1 MEDKRFAI
9 LIDTD
14 NISAKYISAIM
25 DEMTKHGIVTYR
37 RAYGDWTSTQAK
49 GWKNKLMENS
59 ITPMQQFCNTVGKN
73 ATDST
78 LIIDAMDIL
87 YTGNVD
93 GFCIVSSDGDFTR
106 LASRLRE
113 SGMLVVGMGEEKTP
127 RSFRTACSQFTVLE
141 NLIDEDDLQDEQE
154 SSKGAAQGSAAS
166 SGKNGKNKKAA
177 AKAEAKE
184 STSISKEVIES
195 AIINIITENENKDKE
210 TGLGEIGSRLLNKY
224 PDFDVRNYGYSL
236 LSRFLE
242 EIPSLQLVKNN
253 TRVNVEIRENRES
266 EEEITDYIR
275 AAVKKAG
282 SKGMRVS
289 ELSNVVHGKYKRFK
303 PKNYGY
309 SQFTKFLQAIP
320 ELELYG
326 DINARKVRIAEKKEG
341 AVEKQENAVERPESA
356 VEKQGSTVEE
366 QENTV
371 ERPESAV
378 EKQEDTAERTES
390 TVEKQEDVRG
400 EDDRIWKYETG
411 NTIYW

>member
-14 NISAKYISAIM
+14 NISSKYISAIM

-106 LASRLRE
+106 LAIRLRE
-113 SGMLVVGMGEEKTP
+113 SGMSVVGMGEEKTP

-141 NLIDEDDLQDEQE
+141 NLIDEDDEEMQAEAQE
-154 SSKGAAQGSAAS
+154 AARGTGRGASGGTAGKGKG
-166 SGKNGKNKKAA
+166 KKAA
-177 AKAEAKE
+177 AKKAEEVKEE

-242 EIPSLQLVKNN
+242 EIPSLKLVKNN
-253 TRVNVEIRENRES
+253 TRINVELKENRES
-266 EEEITDYIR
+266 EDEILDYIKTI
-275 AAVKKAG
+275 VKLTGK
-282 SKGMRVS
+282 KGMRVN
-289 ELSNVVHGKYKRFK
+289 ELSNSLHRKYAGFK

-320 ELELYG
+320 ELEIYG
-326 DINARKVRIAEKKEG
+326 DANARKVRFRE
-341 AVEKQENAVERPESA
+341 
-356 VEKQGSTVEE
+356 
-366 QENTV
+366 
-371 ERPESAV
+371 
-378 EKQEDTAERTES
+378 TE
-390 TVEKQEDVRG
+390 
-400 EDDRIWKYETG
+400 
-411 NTIYW
+411 

>member
-14 NISAKYISAIM
+14 NISSKYISAIM

-37 RAYGDWTSTQAK
+37 RAYGDWTSTHAK
-49 GWKNKLMENS
+49 GWKSKLMENS
-59 ITPMQQFCNTVGKN
+59 ITPMQQFSNTVGKN

-113 SGMLVVGMGEEKTP
+113 SGMLVIGMGEEKTP

-141 NLIDEDDLQDEQE
+141 NLIDEDEEGLQEEETQE
-154 SSKGAAQGSAAS
+154 TAKGASKETTG
-166 SGKNGKNKKAA
+166 GTA
-177 AKAEAKE
+177 AKGNKSKKTSAKSGDEKE

-242 EIPSLQLVKNN
+242 EIPSLKLVKNN
-253 TRVNVEIRENRES
+253 TCINVELRANAES
-266 EEEITDYIR
+266 EEEITEYIKSV
-275 AAVKKAG
+275 VKENGK
-282 SKGMRVS
+282 KGMKVN
-289 ELSNVVHGKYKRFK
+289 ELSNVVHRKYARFK

-320 ELELYG
+320 ELEIYG
-326 DINARKVRIAEKKEG
+326 DINAREVRVAE
-341 AVEKQENAVERPESA
+341 EK
-356 VEKQGSTVEE
+356 
-366 QENTV
+366 
-371 ERPESAV
+371 
-378 EKQEDTAERTES
+378 
-390 TVEKQEDVRG
+390 
-400 EDDRIWKYETG
+400 
-411 NTIYW
+411 

>member
-1 MEDKRFAI
+1 MDDKRFAI

-14 NISAKYISAIM
+14 NISSKYIVAIM

-49 GWKNKLMENS
+49 GWKTKLMENS
-59 ITPMQQFCNTVGKN
+59 ITPMQQFSNTVGKN

-106 LASRLRE
+106 LAIRLRE
-113 SGMLVVGMGEEKTP
+113 SGMMVVGMGEDKTP

-141 NLIDEDDLQDEQE
+141 NLIDEDEE
-154 SSKGAAQGSAAS
+154 EAQGTTKSTAKETAGDS
-166 SGKNGKNKKAA
+166 SGKSGKSKKTS
-177 AKAEAKE
+177 AKSDADDKE
-184 STSISKEVIES
+184 STSLSKEVIES

-242 EIPSLQLVKNN
+242 EIPSLKLVKSN
-253 TRVNVEIRENRES
+253 TRVNVELKENQVS
-266 EEEITDYIR
+266 EEEITDYIKSV
-275 AAVKKAG
+275 VKEKG
-282 SKGMRVS
+282 KKGMAVS
-289 ELSNVVHGKYKRFK
+289 DLSNIVHRKYDRFK

-320 ELELYG
+320 ELEIYG
-326 DINARKVRIAEKKEG
+326 DINARKVRVVEEKKE
-341 AVEKQENAVERPESA
+341 E
-356 VEKQGSTVEE
+356 
-366 QENTV
+366 
-371 ERPESAV
+371 
-378 EKQEDTAERTES
+378 
-390 TVEKQEDVRG
+390 
-400 EDDRIWKYETG
+400 
-411 NTIYW
+411 

>member
-14 NISAKYISAIM
+14 NISSKYISAIM
-25 DEMTKHGIVTYR
+25 DEMTRHGIVTYR

-49 GWKNKLMENS
+49 GWKTKLVENS
-59 ITPMQQFCNTVGKN
+59 ITPMQQFSNTVGKN

-106 LASRLRE
+106 LAIRLRE
-113 SGMLVVGMGEEKTP
+113 SGMIVVGMGEEKTP

-141 NLIDEDDLQDEQE
+141 NLIDEDEVQE
-154 SSKGAAQGSAAS
+154 EEGRETTKSTADKAAGGA
-166 SGKNGKNKKAA
+166 SGKGSKSKKTSAGSNSND
-177 AKAEAKE
+177 KE

-242 EIPSLQLVKNN
+242 EIPSLELVKNN
-253 TRVNVEIRENRES
+253 TRINVELKANREP
-266 EEEITDYIR
+266 EGEITDYIKSV
-275 AAVKKAG
+275 VKETGK
-282 SKGMRVS
+282 KGIRVN
-289 ELSNVVHGKYKRFK
+289 ELSNNVHQKYTRFK

-320 ELELYG
+320 ELEIYG
-326 DINARKVRIAEKKEG
+326 DINARKVRF
-341 AVEKQENAVERPESA
+341 
-356 VEKQGSTVEE
+356 VEE
-366 QENTV
+366 
-371 ERPESAV
+371 
-378 EKQEDTAERTES
+378 K
-390 TVEKQEDVRG
+390 
-400 EDDRIWKYETG
+400 
-411 NTIYW
+411 

>member
-1 MEDKRFAI
+1 MENKRFAI

-49 GWKNKLMENS
+49 GWKKKLMENS
-59 ITPMQQFCNTVGKN
+59 ITPMQQFSNTVGKN
-73 ATDST
+73 ATDSS

-93 GFCIVSSDGDFTR
+93 GFGIVSSDGDFTR

-113 SGMLVVGMGEEKTP
+113 SGMVVVGMGEEKTP

-141 NLIDEDDLQDEQE
+141 NLIDEDDEGMQEEETQE
-154 SSKGAAQGSAAS
+154 SSKGTARGTSDAAADKS
-166 SGKNGKNKKAA
+166 GKNKKAV
-177 AKAEAKE
+177 KKESEESGDAKE

-195 AIINIITENENKDKE
+195 AIISIITENENKDKE

-242 EIPSLQLVKNN
+242 EIPSLELVKNN
-253 TRVNVEIRENRES
+253 TRINVELKANRES
-266 EEEITDYIR
+266 EEEIIGYIKLVVT
-275 AAVKKAG
+275 AAG
-282 SKGMRVS
+282 RKGMRVS
-289 ELSNVVHGKYKRFK
+289 ELSNIVHRKYTRFK

-320 ELELYG
+320 ELEIYG
-326 DINARKVRIAEKKEG
+326 DINARKVRITG
-341 AVEKQENAVERPESA
+341 TNAS
-356 VEKQGSTVEE
+356 
-366 QENTV
+366 
-371 ERPESAV
+371 
-378 EKQEDTAERTES
+378 
-390 TVEKQEDVRG
+390 G
-400 EDDRIWKYETG
+400 EANGETG
-411 NTIYW
+411 KEANGETN

>member
-1 MEDKRFAI
+1 MTKKGAAGSSKKQRTVRIKAAAIRTGGRRKEKIMEDKRFAI

-14 NISAKYISAIM
+14 NISSKYISAIM
-25 DEMTKHGIVTYR
+25 DEMTRHGIVTYR
-37 RAYGDWTSTQAK
+37 RAYGDWTNTRAK
-49 GWKNKLMENS
+49 SWKTKLAENS
-59 ITPMQQFCNTVGKN
+59 ITPMQQFSNTVGKN

-106 LASRLRE
+106 LAIRLRE
-113 SGMLVVGMGEEKTP
+113 SGMVVVGMGEEKTP

-141 NLIDEDDLQDEQE
+141 NLIDEDDEDLGGGMAEA
-154 SSKGAAQGSAAS
+154 G
-166 SGKNGKNKKAA
+166 KAA
-177 AKAEAKE
+177 AKGGVSGKGGRGKKSAARNGGADSDKE

-242 EIPSLQLVKNN
+242 EIPSLELVKNN
-253 TRVNVEIRENRES
+253 TRINVALRANMET
-266 EEEITDYIR
+266 EEEIIDYIKSVVR
-275 AAVKKAG
+275 E
-282 SKGMRVS
+282 KGANGLQVG
-289 ELSNVVHGKYKRFK
+289 ELSNNVHQRYIRFK

-326 DINARKVRIAEKKEG
+326 DVNERRVRF
-341 AVEKQENAVERPESA
+341 VEM
-356 VEKQGSTVEE
+356 
-366 QENTV
+366 
-371 ERPESAV
+371 
-378 EKQEDTAERTES
+378 
-390 TVEKQEDVRG
+390 
-400 EDDRIWKYETG
+400 
-411 NTIYW
+411 

>member
-14 NISAKYISAIM
+14 NISSKYISAIM

-106 LASRLRE
+106 LAIRLGE
-113 SGMLVVGMGEEKTP
+113 SGMSVVGMGEENTP

-141 NLIDEDDLQDEQE
+141 NLIDEEDEDMQE
-154 SSKGAAQGSAAS
+154 ESQEGSHETAHEALRGTAGKGKG
-166 SGKNGKNKKAA
+166 KKAA
-177 AKAEAKE
+177 AKKAAEAKE

-242 EIPSLQLVKNN
+242 EIPSLELVKNN
-253 TRVNVEIRENRES
+253 TRINVELKENRES
-266 EEEITDYIR
+266 EDEIIDYIKTI
-275 AAVKKAG
+275 VILTGK
-282 SKGMRVS
+282 KGMRVN
-289 ELSNVVHGKYKRFK
+289 ELSNNVHRKYAGFK

-320 ELELYG
+320 ELEIYG
-326 DINARKVRIAEKKEG
+326 DVNAKKVRFA
-341 AVEKQENAVERPESA
+341 
-356 VEKQGSTVEE
+356 
-366 QENTV
+366 
-371 ERPESAV
+371 
-378 EKQEDTAERTES
+378 
-390 TVEKQEDVRG
+390 
-400 EDDRIWKYETG
+400 G
-411 NTIYW
+411 NE

>member
-141 NLIDEDDLQDEQE
+141 NLIDEDDEGLQEEEAQE
-154 SSKGAAQGSAAS
+154 SSRSAARGTSGVS
-166 SGKNGKNKKAA
+166 SGKSGKSKKAA
-177 AKAEAKE
+177 EKENAEAKE

-195 AIINIITENENKDKE
+195 AIINIITENENRDKE

-266 EEEITDYIR
+266 EEEITDYIK
-275 AAVKKAG
+275 AVVKKEG

-289 ELSNVVHGKYKRFK
+289 ELSNVVHGKYKHFK

-320 ELELYG
+320 DLEIYG
-326 DINARKVRIAEKKEG
+326 DINARKVRIAKKG
-341 AVEKQENAVERPESA
+341 
-356 VEKQGSTVEE
+356 G
-366 QENTV
+366 
-371 ERPESAV
+371 
-378 EKQEDTAERTES
+378 
-390 TVEKQEDVRG
+390 
-400 EDDRIWKYETG
+400 
-411 NTIYW
+411 

>member
-14 NISAKYISAIM
+14 NISSKYIAAIM

-49 GWKNKLMENS
+49 GWKSKLMENS
-59 ITPMQQFCNTVGKN
+59 ITPMQQFSNTVGKN

-106 LASRLRE
+106 LAIRLRE
-113 SGMLVVGMGEEKTP
+113 SGMLVVGMGEDKTP

-141 NLIDEDDLQDEQE
+141 NLIDEDEEAMQE
-154 SSKGAAQGSAAS
+154 EETRGTVKGTNRGTSGNT
-166 SGKNGKNKKAA
+166 SGKNNKSK
-177 AKAEAKE
+177 KTETKSAETEKE

-242 EIPSLQLVKNN
+242 EIPSLELVKNN
-253 TRVNVEIRENRES
+253 TRINVELKANRES
-266 EEEITDYIR
+266 EEEITDYIKS
-275 AAVKKAG
+275 VVEDKGK
-282 SKGMRVS
+282 KGMRVN
-289 ELSNVVHGKYKRFK
+289 ELSNIVHRKYVRFK

-320 ELELYG
+320 ALEIYG
-326 DINARKVRIAEKKEG
+326 DINARKVRCKETDSDNSKTP
-341 AVEKQENAVERPESA
+341 VVNERETGIEESA
-356 VEKQGSTVEE
+356 T
-366 QENTV
+366 
-371 ERPESAV
+371 
-378 EKQEDTAERTES
+378 
-390 TVEKQEDVRG
+390 
-400 EDDRIWKYETG
+400 
-411 NTIYW
+411 

>member
-14 NISAKYISAIM
+14 NISSKYIAAIM

-37 RAYGDWTSTQAK
+37 RAYGDWTSTHAK
-49 GWKNKLMENS
+49 GWKTKLMENS
-59 ITPMQQFCNTVGKN
+59 ITPMQQFSNTVGKN

-106 LASRLRE
+106 LAIRLRE
-113 SGMLVVGMGEEKTP
+113 SGMVVVGMGEEKTP

-141 NLIDEDDLQDEQE
+141 NLIDEDEAEMDDGKGSAK
-154 SSKGAAQGSAAS
+154 SSGGSADKGAKNRRTAVK
-166 SGKNGKNKKAA
+166 SGGD
-177 AKAEAKE
+177 KE
-184 STSISKEVIES
+184 STSISKETIEN
-195 AIINIITENENKDKE
+195 AIISIITENENKDKK

-242 EIPSLQLVKNN
+242 EIPSLKLVKNN
-253 TRVNVEIRENRES
+253 TRLNVELAANMETA
-266 EEEITDYIR
+266 EEVTDYIK
-275 AAVKKAG
+275 ALVKECG
-282 SKGMRVS
+282 RDGIGIN
-289 ELSNVVHGKYKRFK
+289 ELSNSVHQKYTRFK

-326 DINARKVRIAEKKEG
+326 DVNAREVRFA
-341 AVEKQENAVERPESA
+341 
-356 VEKQGSTVEE
+356 
-366 QENTV
+366 
-371 ERPESAV
+371 
-378 EKQEDTAERTES
+378 
-390 TVEKQEDVRG
+390 EDV
-400 EDDRIWKYETG
+400 
-411 NTIYW
+411 

>member
-14 NISAKYISAIM
+14 NISSKYISAIM

-37 RAYGDWTSTQAK
+37 RAYGDWTSTQARS
-49 GWKNKLMENS
+49 WKSKLMENS
-59 ITPMQQFCNTVGKN
+59 ITPMQQFSNTVGKN

-106 LASRLRE
+106 LAIRLRE

-141 NLIDEDDLQDEQE
+141 NLIDEDEEDLQEE
-154 SSKGAAQGSAAS
+154 EASKGTTKGTTGTAA
-166 SGKNGKNKKAA
+166 GKTGKNKKTS
-177 AKAEAKE
+177 AKNSDADKE

-242 EIPSLQLVKNN
+242 EIPSLKLVKNN
-253 TRVNVEIRENRES
+253 TRINVELMANQNS
-266 EEEITDYIR
+266 ETEITEYIKTVVR
-275 AAVKKAG
+275 CKG
-282 SKGMRVS
+282 EKGMRVN
-289 ELSNVVHGKYKRFK
+289 ELSNIVHRKYARFK

-320 ELELYG
+320 ELEIYG
-326 DINARKVRIAEKKEG
+326 DINARKVRFAEEKKSDSE
-341 AVEKQENAVERPESA
+341 EKQDS
-356 VEKQGSTVEE
+356 
-366 QENTV
+366 
-371 ERPESAV
+371 
-378 EKQEDTAERTES
+378 
-390 TVEKQEDVRG
+390 
-400 EDDRIWKYETG
+400 G
-411 NTIYW
+411 N

>member
-1 MEDKRFAI
+1 MDDKRFAI

-14 NISAKYISAIM
+14 NISSKYISAIM
-25 DEMTKHGIVTYR
+25 GEMTKHGIVTYR
-37 RAYGDWTSTQAK
+37 RAYGDWTSTHAK
-49 GWKNKLMENS
+49 GWKTKLAENS
-59 ITPMQQFCNTVGKN
+59 ITPMQQFSNTVGKN

-106 LASRLRE
+106 LAIRLRE
-113 SGMLVVGMGEEKTP
+113 SGMAVVGMGEEKTP

-141 NLIDEDDLQDEQE
+141 NLIDEDDEE
-154 SSKGAAQGSAAS
+154 P
-166 SGKNGKNKKAA
+166 
-177 AKAEAKE
+177 
-184 STSISKEVIES
+184 TSISKEVIES

-242 EIPSLQLVKNN
+242 EIPSLKLVKNN
-253 TRVNVEIRENRES
+253 TRVNVELRADSES
-266 EEEITDYIR
+266 EEEITDYIKSL
-275 AAVKKAG
+275 VKE
-282 SKGMRVS
+282 KGKKGIRVN
-289 ELSNVVHGKYKRFK
+289 ELSNNVHQKYVRFK

-326 DINARKVRIAEKKEG
+326 DINAKKVRFVK
-341 AVEKQENAVERPESA
+341 
-356 VEKQGSTVEE
+356 
-366 QENTV
+366 
-371 ERPESAV
+371 
-378 EKQEDTAERTES
+378 
-390 TVEKQEDVRG
+390 
-400 EDDRIWKYETG
+400 TG
-411 NTIYW
+411 D

>member
-14 NISAKYISAIM
+14 NISSKYISAIM
-25 DEMTKHGIVTYR
+25 DEMTKHGSVTYR

-106 LASRLRE
+106 LAIRLRE
-113 SGMLVVGMGEEKTP
+113 SGMSVIGMGEEKTP

-141 NLIDEDDLQDEQE
+141 NLIDEDDEEMQAAAQE
-154 SSKGAAQGSAAS
+154 AAHEAAQGA
-166 SGKNGKNKKAA
+166 GKGAGAKGKGRKAA
-177 AKAEAKE
+177 AKKAGESKEE
-184 STSISKEVIES
+184 STSISKDVIES

-236 LSRFLE
+236 LSHFLE
-242 EIPSLQLVKNN
+242 EIPSLKLVKNN
-253 TRVNVEIRENRES
+253 TRINVELKENRES
-266 EEEITDYIR
+266 EDEIIDYIKTI
-275 AAVKKAG
+275 VKFTGK
-282 SKGMRVS
+282 KGMRVN
-289 ELSNVVHGKYKRFK
+289 ELSNSVHRRYTEFK

-320 ELELYG
+320 ELEIYG
-326 DINARKVRIAEKKEG
+326 DMNARKVRFDEA
-341 AVEKQENAVERPESA
+341 
-356 VEKQGSTVEE
+356 
-366 QENTV
+366 
-371 ERPESAV
+371 
-378 EKQEDTAERTES
+378 D
-390 TVEKQEDVRG
+390 
-400 EDDRIWKYETG
+400 
-411 NTIYW
+411 

>member
-141 NLIDEDDLQDEQE
+141 NLIDEDDLQEEEAQE
-154 SSKGAAQGSAAS
+154 SAKGAAQESSASA
-166 SGKNGKNKKAA
+166 GKSGKNKKKA
-177 AKAEAKE
+177 AKANGETKE

-195 AIINIITENENKDKE
+195 AIINIITENENRDKE

-242 EIPSLQLVKNN
+242 EIPSLKLVKNN

-275 AAVKKAG
+275 TIACAAG
-282 SKGMRVS
+282 RKGMRVS
-289 ELSNVVHGKYKRFK
+289 ELSNMVHGKYKRFK

-320 ELELYG
+320 ELEIYG
-326 DINARKVRIAEKKEG
+326 DVNARKVRIAGKQDNAAETVRPEENTG
-341 AVEKQENAVERPESA
+341 AVEAVTSEKSSGTAEAVISEKNTAVEEWWEA
-356 VEKQGSTVEE
+356 
-366 QENTV
+366 
-371 ERPESAV
+371 
-378 EKQEDTAERTES
+378 
-390 TVEKQEDVRG
+390 
-400 EDDRIWKYETG
+400 
-411 NTIYW
+411 

>member
-14 NISAKYISAIM
+14 NISSKYISAIM

-106 LASRLRE
+106 LAIRLRE
-113 SGMLVVGMGEEKTP
+113 SGMSVVGMGEEKTP

-141 NLIDEDDLQDEQE
+141 NLIDEDEEELQERQE
-154 SSKGAAQGSAAS
+154 GARGTAQDSARGAGGKSKG
-166 SGKNGKNKKAA
+166 KKAA
-177 AKAEAKE
+177 ARKAEEKE

-242 EIPSLQLVKNN
+242 EIPSLKLVKNS
-253 TRVNVEIRENRES
+253 TRINVELKENQES
-266 EEEITDYIR
+266 EDEIIDYIKMI
-275 AAVKKAG
+275 VKLTGK
-282 SKGMRVS
+282 KGMRVN
-289 ELSNVVHGKYKRFK
+289 ELSNSVHRKYSGFK

-326 DINARKVRIAEKKEG
+326 DTNARKVRFDE
-341 AVEKQENAVERPESA
+341 PE
-356 VEKQGSTVEE
+356 E
-366 QENTV
+366 
-371 ERPESAV
+371 
-378 EKQEDTAERTES
+378 
-390 TVEKQEDVRG
+390 
-400 EDDRIWKYETG
+400 
-411 NTIYW
+411 

>member
-37 RAYGDWTSTQAK
+37 RAYGDWTSTHAK
-49 GWKNKLMENS
+49 GWKTKLVENS
-59 ITPMQQFCNTVGKN
+59 ITPMQQFSNTVGKN

-106 LASRLRE
+106 LAIRLRE
-113 SGMLVVGMGEEKTP
+113 SGMAVVGMGEEKTP

-141 NLIDEDDLQDEQE
+141 NLIDEDEEELQEEE
-154 SSKGAAQGSAAS
+154 SQGSGKGSKAKAAGES
-166 SGKNGKNKKAA
+166 AGKGSKNKKAS
-177 AKAEAKE
+177 AKGSSNEKE

-242 EIPSLQLVKNN
+242 EIPSLKLVKNN
-253 TRVNVEIRENRES
+253 TRVNVELKANRES
-266 EEEITDYIR
+266 EEEITDYIKSV
-275 AAVKKAG
+275 VKE
-282 SKGMRVS
+282 KGKKGIRVN
-289 ELSNVVHGKYKRFK
+289 ELSNNVHQKYIRFK

-326 DINARKVRIAEKKEG
+326 DINARIVRFVEAE
-341 AVEKQENAVERPESA
+341 
-356 VEKQGSTVEE
+356 
-366 QENTV
+366 
-371 ERPESAV
+371 
-378 EKQEDTAERTES
+378 
-390 TVEKQEDVRG
+390 
-400 EDDRIWKYETG
+400 
-411 NTIYW
+411 

>member
-14 NISAKYISAIM
+14 NISSKYISAIM

-59 ITPMQQFCNTVGKN
+59 ITPMQQFSNTVGKN

-106 LASRLRE
+106 LAIRLRE
-113 SGMLVVGMGEEKTP
+113 SGMSVVGMGEEKTP

-141 NLIDEDDLQDEQE
+141 NLIDEDEEDLQEETQE
-154 SSKGAAQGSAAS
+154 GVHGTVHEALRGAGAKTKG
-166 SGKNGKNKKAA
+166 KKAA
-177 AKAEAKE
+177 AKKAAETKE

-253 TRVNVEIRENRES
+253 TRINVELKENRES
-266 EEEITDYIR
+266 EDEIIDYIKTIVR
-275 AAVKKAG
+275 LTGK
-282 SKGMRVS
+282 KGMRVN
-289 ELSNVVHGKYKRFK
+289 ELSNNVHRKYTGFK

-320 ELELYG
+320 ELEIYG
-326 DINARKVRIAEKKEG
+326 DANAKKVRFAD
-341 AVEKQENAVERPESA
+341 PS
-356 VEKQGSTVEE
+356 
-366 QENTV
+366 
-371 ERPESAV
+371 
-378 EKQEDTAERTES
+378 
-390 TVEKQEDVRG
+390 
-400 EDDRIWKYETG
+400 
-411 NTIYW
+411 

>member
-14 NISAKYISAIM
+14 NISSKYISAIM

-106 LASRLRE
+106 LAIRLRE
-113 SGMLVVGMGEEKTP
+113 SGMSVVGMGEEKTP

-141 NLIDEDDLQDEQE
+141 NLIDEEDEDMQE
-154 SSKGAAQGSAAS
+154 ESQEGGRETAHEALRGAA
-166 SGKNGKNKKAA
+166 GKGKGKKAA
-177 AKAEAKE
+177 AKKEAEAKE

-242 EIPSLQLVKNN
+242 EIPSLELVKNN
-253 TRVNVEIRENRES
+253 TRINVELKENRES
-266 EEEITDYIR
+266 EDEIIDYIKTI
-275 AAVKKAG
+275 VILTGK
-282 SKGMRVS
+282 KGMRVN
-289 ELSNVVHGKYKRFK
+289 ELSNNVHRKYAGFK

-320 ELELYG
+320 ELEIYG
-326 DINARKVRIAEKKEG
+326 DVNAKKVRFA
-341 AVEKQENAVERPESA
+341 
-356 VEKQGSTVEE
+356 
-366 QENTV
+366 
-371 ERPESAV
+371 
-378 EKQEDTAERTES
+378 
-390 TVEKQEDVRG
+390 
-400 EDDRIWKYETG
+400 G
-411 NTIYW
+411 NE

>member
-1 MEDKRFAI
+1 MDDKRFAI

-14 NISAKYISAIM
+14 NISSKYISAIM

-37 RAYGDWTSTQAK
+37 RAYGDWTSTHAK
-49 GWKNKLMENS
+49 GWKTKLVENS
-59 ITPMQQFCNTVGKN
+59 IMPMQQFSNTVGKN

-106 LASRLRE
+106 LAIRLRE
-113 SGMLVVGMGEEKTP
+113 SGMAVVGMGEEKTP

-141 NLIDEDDLQDEQE
+141 NLIDEDEEGLQEEVQE
-154 SSKGAAQGSAAS
+154 NAKSAAAKTS
-166 SGKNGKNKKAA
+166 SESAGKGSKNKKTA
-177 AKAEAKE
+177 AKNSANDKE

-195 AIINIITENENKDKE
+195 AIINIIAENENKDKE

-242 EIPSLQLVKNN
+242 EIPSLKLVKNN
-253 TRVNVEIRENRES
+253 TRVNVELVANRET
-266 EEEITDYIR
+266 EEEITDYIK
-275 AAVKKAG
+275 AVIKDKGKKG
-282 SKGMRVS
+282 IRVN
-289 ELSNVVHGKYKRFK
+289 ELSNNVHQKYTRFK

-326 DINARKVRIAEKKEG
+326 DINAKKVRF
-341 AVEKQENAVERPESA
+341 
-356 VEKQGSTVEE
+356 VEE
-366 QENTV
+366 E
-371 ERPESAV
+371 E
-378 EKQEDTAERTES
+378 
-390 TVEKQEDVRG
+390 
-400 EDDRIWKYETG
+400 
-411 NTIYW
+411 

>member
-14 NISAKYISAIM
+14 NISSKYISAIM

-59 ITPMQQFCNTVGKN
+59 ITPMQQFSNTVGKN

-106 LASRLRE
+106 LAIRLRE
-113 SGMLVVGMGEEKTP
+113 SGMSVVGMGEEKTP

-141 NLIDEDDLQDEQE
+141 NLIDEDDEELQEDTQE
-154 SSKGAAQGSAAS
+154 AAS
-166 SGKNGKNKKAA
+166 ESAHGTSRGLSGKTKGKKAVARKA
-177 AKAEAKE
+177 AEEKE

-195 AIINIITENENKDKE
+195 AIINIITENENKE

-242 EIPSLQLVKNN
+242 EIPSLKLVKNN
-253 TRVNVEIRENRES
+253 TRINVELKENRES
-266 EEEITDYIR
+266 EEEITDYIKTL
-275 AAVKKAG
+275 VKLTG
-282 SKGMRVS
+282 RKGMRVN
-289 ELSNVVHGKYKRFK
+289 ELSNSVHRKYAGFQ

-320 ELELYG
+320 DLELYG
-326 DINARKVRIAEKKEG
+326 DVNARKVRFG
-341 AVEKQENAVERPESA
+341 
-356 VEKQGSTVEE
+356 EE
-366 QENTV
+366 QQ
-371 ERPESAV
+371 A
-378 EKQEDTAERTES
+378 
-390 TVEKQEDVRG
+390 
-400 EDDRIWKYETG
+400 
-411 NTIYW
+411 

>member
-1 MEDKRFAI
+1 MEDMRFAI

-14 NISAKYISAIM
+14 NISSKYISAIM
-25 DEMTKHGIVTYR
+25 DEMTRHGIVTYR

-49 GWKNKLMENS
+49 GWKTKLVENS

-106 LASRLRE
+106 LAIRLRE
-113 SGMLVVGMGEEKTP
+113 SGMVVVGMGEEKTP
-127 RSFRTACSQFTVLE
+127 RSFRRACSQFTVLE
-141 NLIDEDDLQDEQE
+141 NLIDEDEEELTEEDERE
-154 SSKGAAQGSAAS
+154 TAKGAAARGTGA
-166 SGKNGKNKKAA
+166 SGKGGKGKKSSSADSGSDQ
-177 AKAEAKE
+177 E

-242 EIPSLQLVKNN
+242 EIPSLKLVKNN
-253 TRVNVEIRENRES
+253 TRVNVELLANRES
-266 EEEITDYIR
+266 EEEVIAYIKEL
-275 AAVKKAG
+275 VKGKG
-282 SKGMRVS
+282 RKGMEVS
-289 ELSNVVHGKYKRFK
+289 ELSNAVHGKYTRFK

-309 SQFTKFLQAIP
+309 SQFTKMLQAIS
-320 ELELYG
+320 ELEIYG
-326 DINARKVRIAEKKEG
+326 DDINARKVRY
-341 AVEKQENAVERPESA
+341 AVSQ
-356 VEKQGSTVEE
+356 
-366 QENTV
+366 
-371 ERPESAV
+371 
-378 EKQEDTAERTES
+378 
-390 TVEKQEDVRG
+390 
-400 EDDRIWKYETG
+400 
-411 NTIYW
+411 

>member
-1 MEDKRFAI
+1 MENKRFAI

-49 GWKNKLMENS
+49 GWKKKLMENS
-59 ITPMQQFCNTVGKN
+59 ITPIQQFSNTIGKN

-93 GFCIVSSDGDFTR
+93 GFGIVSSDGDFTR

-113 SGMLVVGMGEEKTP
+113 SGMVVVGMGEEKTP

-141 NLIDEDDLQDEQE
+141 NLIDEDDEGMQEEAQE
-154 SSKGAAQGSAAS
+154 SSKGTSRGTSDVAAD
-166 SGKNGKNKKAA
+166 KRGKNKKAA
-177 AKAEAKE
+177 KKESEESVDAKE

-195 AIINIITENENKDKE
+195 AIISIITENENKDKE

-242 EIPSLQLVKNN
+242 EIPSLELVKNN
-253 TRVNVEIRENRES
+253 TRINVEIKANRDTK
-266 EEEITDYIR
+266 EEVTDYIK
-275 AAVKKAG
+275 AVVEETGK
-282 SKGMRVS
+282 KGMRVS
-289 ELSNVVHGKYKRFK
+289 ELSNSVHRKYTRFK

-320 ELELYG
+320 ELEIYG
-326 DINARKVRIAEKKEG
+326 DINARKVRNAET
-341 AVEKQENAVERPESA
+341 NAS
-356 VEKQGSTVEE
+356 
-366 QENTV
+366 
-371 ERPESAV
+371 
-378 EKQEDTAERTES
+378 
-390 TVEKQEDVRG
+390 G
-400 EDDRIWKYETG
+400 EA
-411 NTIYW
+411 N

>member
-14 NISAKYISAIM
+14 NISSKYIAAIM

-49 GWKNKLMENS
+49 SWKTKLAENS
-59 ITPMQQFCNTVGKN
+59 ITPMQQFSNTVGKN

-106 LASRLRE
+106 LAIRLRE
-113 SGMLVVGMGEEKTP
+113 SGMAVVGMGEEKTP

-141 NLIDEDDLQDEQE
+141 NLIDEDEEELQEDGKNAPGKK
-154 SSKGAAQGSAAS
+154 SGAGKGASGKKASKGD
-166 SGKNGKNKKAA
+166 
-177 AKAEAKE
+177 KE
-184 STSISKEVIES
+184 SGTIKKDVIES

-242 EIPSLQLVKNN
+242 EIPSLKLVKNG
-253 TRVNVEIRENRES
+253 RSINVELVENRETQA
-266 EEEITDYIR
+266 EVTDYIR
-275 AAVKKAG
+275 KVVQDKGKKG
-282 SKGMRVS
+282 VRVG
-289 ELSNVVHGKYKRFK
+289 ELSNSVHQKYTLFK
-303 PKNYGY
+303 PQNYGY

-326 DINARKVRIAEKKEG
+326 AANARMVRIAEG
-341 AVEKQENAVERPESA
+341 
-356 VEKQGSTVEE
+356 
-366 QENTV
+366 
-371 ERPESAV
+371 
-378 EKQEDTAERTES
+378 
-390 TVEKQEDVRG
+390 
-400 EDDRIWKYETG
+400 DDD
-411 NTIYW
+411 

>member
-14 NISAKYISAIM
+14 NISSKYISAIM
-25 DEMTKHGIVTYR
+25 DEMTRHGIVTYR

-49 GWKNKLMENS
+49 GWKTKLVENS
-59 ITPMQQFCNTVGKN
+59 ITPMQQFSNTVGKN

-106 LASRLRE
+106 LAIRLRE
-113 SGMLVVGMGEEKTP
+113 SGMIVVGMGEEKTP

-141 NLIDEDDLQDEQE
+141 NLIDEDEVQE
-154 SSKGAAQGSAAS
+154 EEGREAAKSTADKAAS
-166 SGKNGKNKKAA
+166 EASGKGSKSKKTTAGSNSND
-177 AKAEAKE
+177 KE

-242 EIPSLQLVKNN
+242 EIPSLELVKNN
-253 TRVNVEIRENRES
+253 TRINVELKANRES
-266 EEEITDYIR
+266 EEEITDYIKSV
-275 AAVKKAG
+275 VKE
-282 SKGMRVS
+282 KGKKGIRVN
-289 ELSNVVHGKYKRFK
+289 ELSNNVHQKYTRFK

-320 ELELYG
+320 ELEIYG
-326 DINARKVRIAEKKEG
+326 DVNARKVRF
-341 AVEKQENAVERPESA
+341 
-356 VEKQGSTVEE
+356 VEE
-366 QENTV
+366 
-371 ERPESAV
+371 
-378 EKQEDTAERTES
+378 K
-390 TVEKQEDVRG
+390 
-400 EDDRIWKYETG
+400 
-411 NTIYW
+411 

>member
-14 NISAKYISAIM
+14 NISSKYIAAIM

-49 GWKNKLMENS
+49 SWKTKLAENS
-59 ITPMQQFCNTVGKN
+59 ITPMQQFSNTVGKN

-106 LASRLRE
+106 LAIRLRE
-113 SGMLVVGMGEEKTP
+113 SGMAVVGMGEEKTP

-141 NLIDEDDLQDEQE
+141 NLIDEDEEELQEDGK
-154 SSKGAAQGSAAS
+154 SAPGKKSGAGKGASGKKASKGD
-166 SGKNGKNKKAA
+166 
-177 AKAEAKE
+177 KE
-184 STSISKEVIES
+184 SGTIKKDVIES

-242 EIPSLQLVKNN
+242 EIPSLKLVKNG
-253 TRVNVEIRENRES
+253 RSINVELVENRETQA
-266 EEEITDYIR
+266 EVTDYIR
-275 AAVKKAG
+275 KVVQDKGKKG
-282 SKGMRVS
+282 VRVG
-289 ELSNVVHGKYKRFK
+289 ELSNSVHQKYTLFK
-303 PKNYGY
+303 PQNYGY

-326 DINARKVRIAEKKEG
+326 AANARMVRIAEG
-341 AVEKQENAVERPESA
+341 
-356 VEKQGSTVEE
+356 
-366 QENTV
+366 
-371 ERPESAV
+371 
-378 EKQEDTAERTES
+378 
-390 TVEKQEDVRG
+390 
-400 EDDRIWKYETG
+400 DDD
-411 NTIYW
+411 

>member
-14 NISAKYISAIM
+14 NISSKYISAIM

-37 RAYGDWTSTQAK
+37 RAYGDWTSTHAK
-49 GWKNKLMENS
+49 GWKTKLVENS
-59 ITPMQQFCNTVGKN
+59 IMPMQQFSNTVGKN

-106 LASRLRE
+106 LAIRLRE
-113 SGMLVVGMGEEKTP
+113 SGMVVVGMGEDKTP

-141 NLIDEDDLQDEQE
+141 NLIDEDEEELQEE
-154 SSKGAAQGSAAS
+154 TREGSKGAAAKTSGET
-166 SGKNGKNKKAA
+166 SGKGSKSKKTTAGNAA
-177 AKAEAKE
+177 NDKE

-242 EIPSLQLVKNN
+242 EIPSLKLVKNN
-253 TRVNVEIRENRES
+253 TRVNVELVANTET

-275 AAVKKAG
+275 SVIKEKGKKG
-282 SKGMRVS
+282 IRVN
-289 ELSNVVHGKYKRFK
+289 ELSNIVHQKYTRFK

-320 ELELYG
+320 KLELYG
-326 DINARKVRIAEKKEG
+326 DVNARKVRF
-341 AVEKQENAVERPESA
+341 
-356 VEKQGSTVEE
+356 VEE
-366 QENTV
+366 
-371 ERPESAV
+371 
-378 EKQEDTAERTES
+378 
-390 TVEKQEDVRG
+390 
-400 EDDRIWKYETG
+400 
-411 NTIYW
+411 